1 MMLILIW
8 GGALLSVFGLIGLL
22 FSMYKVATAKKNSI
36 SDQELRESI
45 KAAMPLNLASLF
57 VSVLGLMSVIIGVLM
72 TW

>member
-1 MMLILIW
+1 MLILIW
-8 GGALLSVFGLIGLL
+8 GGALLSLFGLIGLL
-22 FSMYKVATAKKNSI
+22 FSMYKVAKAKKNNT

-72 TW
+72 T

>member
-1 MMLILIW
+1 MLILIW

-22 FSMYKVATAKKNSI
+22 FSMYKVAKAKKNNTSEQ
-36 SDQELRESI
+36 DLRDSI

-72 TW
+72 T

>member
-1 MMLILIW
+1 MMLIIIW

-22 FSMYKVATAKKNSI
+22 FSMYKVAKAKKNST

-45 KAAMPLNLASLF
+45 KGAMPLNLASLF

-72 TW
+72 T

>member
-1 MMLILIW
+1 MLILIW

-22 FSMYKVATAKKNSI
+22 VSMYKVAKAKKNNT
-36 SDQELRESI
+36 SDQELRGSI

-72 TW
+72 T

>member
-22 FSMYKVATAKKNSI
+22 FSMYKVAKAKKNSN

-72 TW
+72 S

>member
-22 FSMYKVATAKKNSI
+22 FSMYKVAKAKKNNT
-36 SDQELRESI
+36 SDQELRDSI

-72 TW
+72 S

>member
-1 MMLILIW
+1 MLILIW
-8 GGALLSVFGLIGLL
+8 GGALLSIFGLIGLL
-22 FSMYKVATAKKNSI
+22 FSMYKVAKAKKNNT

-72 TW
+72 T

>member
-22 FSMYKVATAKKNSI
+22 FSMYKVAKAKKNSN

-57 VSVLGLMSVIIGVLM
+57 VSVLGLMSVIIGILM
-72 TW
+72 T

>member
-22 FSMYKVATAKKNSI
+22 FSMYKVAKAKKNST
-36 SDQELRESI
+36 SDQELRGSI

-72 TW
+72 T

>member
-22 FSMYKVATAKKNSI
+22 FSMYEVAKAKKNST

-72 TW
+72 T

>member
-1 MMLILIW
+1 MLILIW

-22 FSMYKVATAKKNSI
+22 FSMYKVAKAKKNNT

-72 TW
+72 T

>member
-8 GGALLSVFGLIGLL
+8 GGASLSVFGLIGLL
-22 FSMYKVATAKKNSI
+22 FSMYKVAKAKKNST

-72 TW
+72 T

>member
-22 FSMYKVATAKKNSI
+22 FSMYKVATAKKNST

-72 TW
+72 T

>member
-1 MMLILIW
+1 MLILIW
-8 GGALLSVFGLIGLL
+8 GGALLSLFGLIGLL
-22 FSMYKVATAKKNSI
+22 FSIYKVAKAKKNNT

-72 TW
+72 T

>member
-8 GGALLSVFGLIGLL
+8 CGALLSVFGLIWLL
-22 FSMYKVATAKKNSI
+22 FSMYKVAKAKKNST

-72 TW
+72 T

>member
-1 MMLILIW
+1 MLILIW
-8 GGALLSVFGLIGLL
+8 GGALLSLIGLIGLL
-22 FSMYKVATAKKNSI
+22 FSMYKVAKAKKNST

-72 TW
+72 T

>member
-1 MMLILIW
+1 MLILIW

-22 FSMYKVATAKKNSI
+22 FSMYTVAKAKKNNT

-72 TW
+72 T

>member
-22 FSMYKVATAKKNSI
+22 FSMYKVAKAKKNST

>member
-22 FSMYKVATAKKNSI
+22 FSMYKVAKAKKNSTC
-36 SDQELRESI
+36 DQELRESI

-72 TW
+72 T